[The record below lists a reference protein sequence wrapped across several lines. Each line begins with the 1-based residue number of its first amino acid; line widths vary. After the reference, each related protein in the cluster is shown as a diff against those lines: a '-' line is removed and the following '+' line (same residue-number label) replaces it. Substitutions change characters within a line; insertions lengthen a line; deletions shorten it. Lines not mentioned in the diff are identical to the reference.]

1 MPKRLFGTDG
11 VRGVPGTPPLDA
23 VTLRRIGAAAARSRG
38 RAPSEV
44 KVLIGRDTRESGK
57 WILEQLAQGIH
68 AQGAEIVNGGV
79 LPTPAVAFLARETTV
94 DVGLI
99 VSASHNPF
107 QDNGVKVV
115 TASGEKA
122 DDALERS
129 ITAQV
134 GDEAWLVPGS
144 PVPDL
149 APVSLGDRYAECVSR
164 TLAGVVIPA
173 DFRMAI
179 DCANGA
185 AGTIAPAVF
194 RALGCELVVTGDQ
207 PDGRNINLAC
217 GSTHPEHLA
226 RVVVEHK
233 CRFGA
238 AFDGDADRVVFVDH
252 TGRLVDGDA
261 VLMIAARRLASLGRL
276 PHRALVATVMS
287 NIALEQVLQQDGLT
301 VHRCPVGDRAVWVEM
316 KRRGLALGG
325 EQSGHIIFSD
335 HLPTGDGLF
344 TAAMIVQAVLE
355 TGTELADLASDLVP
369 VPHLMVNV
377 RVKSRAPL
385 ETLPGLARAV
395 RDAEEELAGI
405 GRVVVRYSGTEP
417 LMRIMVEGP
426 DDTQIDRLARTIE
439 DRVRLDIGV
448 E

>member
-23 VTLRRIGAAAARSRG
+23 VTLRRIGAAVARSRG

-344 TAAMIVQAVLE
+344 TAAMIFQAVLE

-426 DDTQIDRLARTIE
+426 DYTQIDRLARTIE